1 MGREAASYAGGR
13 GRAAQVRAHCRGR
26 PWSSARRALMT
37 QKAGRSAHRGA
48 LGLASPALCPGG
60 PWGSGSCSTCVRA
73 WSPPASA
80 WRRPRC
86 TTDTDRSASWPTPLR
101 SRGATRRP
109 ATTLAEW
116 RRARPGSAPRDVP
129 APTPRVPVPPHGG
142 RRWPPP
148 RVAEP
153 ATPLRLPRPPFEPLR
168 VLRAVS
174 DLLDAPA
181 GRLARDRL
189 RLLPADPAGARPRR
203 GPRRAQ
209 TAAPLSMAPARR
221 RRTRALAGAACATTM
236 ALVAG
241 EVMRVWRRG
250 QAPTPTRPREVLRG
264 GGIAA
269 RETVQVVRAG
279 YRAGPANEASALNL
293 FVAFGATFAV
303 ARGVTLAIR
312 RGRGPF
318 RNVRVGRRHIHHFVP
333 GIVLTLLSGGASI
346 GLRHERLDHWLAV
359 PFGAGAA
366 LIVDE
371 TALLIEL
378 DDVYWSDKGVL
389 SIDVGLGAIAM
400 LASLALLVR
409 VVRRGE
415 AAILTPW

>member
-1 MGREAASYAGGR
+1 
-13 GRAAQVRAHCRGR
+13 
-26 PWSSARRALMT
+26 
-37 QKAGRSAHRGA
+37 
-48 LGLASPALCPGG
+48 
-60 PWGSGSCSTCVRA
+60 
-73 WSPPASA
+73 
-80 WRRPRC
+80 
-86 TTDTDRSASWPTPLR
+86 
-101 SRGATRRP
+101 
-109 ATTLAEW
+109 
-116 RRARPGSAPRDVP
+116 
-129 APTPRVPVPPHGG
+129 
-142 RRWPPP
+142 
-148 RVAEP
+148 
-153 ATPLRLPRPPFEPLR
+153 
-168 VLRAVS
+168 
-174 DLLDAPA
+174 
-181 GRLARDRL
+181 
-189 RLLPADPAGARPRR
+189 
-203 GPRRAQ
+203 
-209 TAAPLSMAPARR
+209 
-221 RRTRALAGAACATTM
+221 M
-236 ALVAG
+236 ALVTA
-241 EVMRVWRRG
+241 EVMHVWRRG

-279 YRAGPANEASALNL
+279 YRAGPTNEASALNL

-303 ARGVTLAIR
+303 ARGVTHAIR

-346 GLRHERLDHWLAV
+346 GLRHERLDNWLAV

-389 SIDVGLGAIAM
+389 SIDVGLGAIAL